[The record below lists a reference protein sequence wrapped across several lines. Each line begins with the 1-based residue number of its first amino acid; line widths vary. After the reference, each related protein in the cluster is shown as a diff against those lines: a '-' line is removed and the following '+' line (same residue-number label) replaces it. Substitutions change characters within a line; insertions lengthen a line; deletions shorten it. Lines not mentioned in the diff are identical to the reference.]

1 MCYGQ
6 VGAERADQLNFKLH
20 KEAPMNENN
29 FLKGLVIGGFL
40 GLAAGLLFAPKSG
53 KETRADICNRT
64 EELLKAANEEYEKGL
79 KKTSQLYDSVKA
91 QAGKFKADVSEF
103 TESGKQ
109 KIEETSNRF
118 KQAVDAGVEAFH
130 EPKNNKGDC
139 YAGRIESYLIPYFL
153 VLTVFAS
160 YFLAGQKN
168 SKGG

>member
-1 MCYGQ
+1 
-6 VGAERADQLNFKLH
+6 
-20 KEAPMNENN
+20 MNENN

-91 QAGKFKADVSEF
+91 QAGKFKTDISEF

-130 EPKNNKGDC
+130 EAKQ
-139 YAGRIESYLIPYFL
+139 E
-153 VLTVFAS
+153 
-160 YFLAGQKN
+160 
-168 SKGG
+168 